1 MSPQNATRVL
11 KVKQDRCEEGEKA
24 SSRQWNIRIL
34 SLENHLLKL
43 YPASNTANN
52 KAALQ
57 EWNIAAAHATRL
69 TQYKSRCVSGEYF
82 KITFHNKSVWLFE
95 AKEASDAVVWI
106 QTINAASVRAAET
119 QRAQHPKE
127 IRRLRLE
134 MAGLVAD
141 GSVLSGLCIQQL
153 TLERQIQIASLSAK
167 AEALREEVELF
178 KAYLSA
184 ISAHKE
190 PNVVSDLSVCDSAH
204 SRTWSDE
211 SKALTWNSFSQTSAS
226 ANNPDPHRCRQQ
238 FGAISRS
245 NLERN
250 FTPCTAR
257 STDCSVSSCT
267 DKSKAYVAQ
276 KSVSTGSLEAQ
287 ESQDAPETTDAVV
300 SQSNEAA
307 TSFTR
312 QIQSIV
318 LRKVSGSVRTI
329 STGGCSTTSGVTN
342 EQKESFH
349 ASFQLHHSERSSIM
363 GASVRSTSGPISA
376 VAESELQFKQPK
388 HANSSQSFDETISGL
403 HRNIIE
409 PSSIAPPLQT
419 GNVSVFQQE
428 LKTAL
433 ANQLKTFEPKL
444 PLTNSENT
452 TTEPHTHQSTLRP
465 SPTIPQNGNGM
476 PAERHTPASCL
487 SDAIQQIKLRKVSDP
502 RQRETACYPFP
513 PTAMKP
519 IQRPKPRLSRV
530 QTSEVT
536 LQEELKSEAGEN
548 SVAVDAEIQ
557 ETEQESVSCLAK
569 QIASVKLKSVGLNR
583 K

>member
-1 MSPQNATRVL
+1 MSPHNPSRVL

-52 KAALQ
+52 NKTALQ

-69 TQYKSRCVSGEYF
+69 TQYKNRSVSGEYF
-82 KITFHNKSVWLFE
+82 KVTFHNKSVWLFE
-95 AKEASDAVVWI
+95 AKEASDAVAWI
-106 QTINAASVRAAET
+106 QGIHAASVRAAET
-119 QRAQHPKE
+119 QLAQHPKE

-134 MAGLVAD
+134 MTRLVGD

-153 TLERQIQIASLSAK
+153 TLERQIRIASLSTK
-167 AEALREEVELF
+167 AEALQEEVEAF

-190 PNVVSDLSVCDSAH
+190 PNVVCESAH

-211 SKALTWNSFSQTSAS
+211 SKALTWNTLSQTSVS
-226 ANNPDPHRCRQQ
+226 ANNPDPLRCRQQ

-267 DKSKAYVAQ
+267 EKSKAHAAQ
-276 KSVSTGSLEAQ
+276 KSVSIGSMEAQ
-287 ESQDAPETTDAVV
+287 ESPDALETTDAVV
-300 SQSNEAA
+300 SHSDEAAA

-329 STGGCSTTSGVTN
+329 STGACSTTSGVPN
-342 EQKESFH
+342 QQKESFH
-349 ASFQLHHSERSSIM
+349 ASFQLHHSGRSSVM
-363 GASVRSTSGPISA
+363 AASLRSTSGPISA
-376 VAESELQFKQPK
+376 VTESELQFKDPK
-388 HANSSQSFDETISGL
+388 YANSSQSFDETISGL
-403 HRNIIE
+403 HRNVVE
-409 PSSIAPPLQT
+409 PLSIPSPLQT

-433 ANQLKTFEPKL
+433 ANQLKTFEPMLPPTKL
-444 PLTNSENT
+444 ENT
-452 TTEPHTHQSTLRP
+452 TAEPLLPTDQSTLRF
-465 SPTIPQNGNGM
+465 SPAILPNGNAM
-476 PAERHTPASCL
+476 PAAVQNTPASCL
-487 SDAIQQIKLRKVSDP
+487 TDAIQQIKLRKVSDS
-502 RQRETACYPFP
+502 RQREMAYYPFP

-519 IQRPKPRLSRV
+519 IHRPQPRLSRL

-536 LQEELKSEAGEN
+536 LQEELKSEAGE
-548 SVAVDAEIQ
+548 SIVAVDAEIL